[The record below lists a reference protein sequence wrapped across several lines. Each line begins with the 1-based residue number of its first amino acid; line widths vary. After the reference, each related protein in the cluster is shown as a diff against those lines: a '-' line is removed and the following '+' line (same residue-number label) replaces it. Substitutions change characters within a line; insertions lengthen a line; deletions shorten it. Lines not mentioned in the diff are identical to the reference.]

1 MEQPK
6 ATNTRELNT
15 WGINSRE
22 RTDMARKFRT
32 SQRLLR
38 LSVGLTVAGW
48 VILASHHANAACN
61 ELSVLTWEGYADDI
75 WIKPFEQKA
84 GVSVARTYVGSNDEY
99 MAKLAAGGG
108 GYDVVVIVSS
118 LSKRAIDLGF
128 VEPLDLSKIPN
139 FQQLFEQFKTVDFN
153 RKGDE
158 VYGVPTFWGT
168 SPVTVNAEVIPEGN
182 DFGILFDPKYKGRIG
197 MWDDVSTIADVA
209 NYMGFKNIW
218 TLSDEELEQVK
229 QKMIEQKP
237 LIRKYWSQPGEGI
250 ELFAS
255 GEIVASNSYNY
266 ITQALITQGH
276 KAREFVHQPPIGWVD
291 SHFIVRGTDCREV
304 AHQYIDHLIS
314 AELQARI
321 GETTGYSVSNPQSKA
336 LMNKETWDRL
346 YMDEGPE
353 LLKNI
358 RFWEDIPRR
367 ARYLEVL
374 NEIKAAP

>member
-1 MEQPK
+1 MFRNNLK
-6 ATNTRELNT
+6 AQLLWNFKAALALA
-15 WGINSRE
+15 GGVLLG
-22 RTDMARKFRT
+22 
-32 SQRLLR
+32 SQ
-38 LSVGLTVAGW
+38 
-48 VILASHHANAACN
+48 AAYAQCS

-75 WIKPFEQKA
+75 WIKPFEQKT
-84 GVSVARTYVGSNDEY
+84 GVKVARTYVGSNDEY

-108 GYDVVVIVSS
+108 GYDLVVIVSS
-118 LSKRAIDLGF
+118 LAKSAIDSGF

-139 FQQLFEQFKTVDFN
+139 FQQLFEPFKTVEFN

-168 SPVTVNAEVIPEGN
+168 SPVTVNSEVIPEGN

-218 TLSDEELEQVK
+218 TLTDEELDQVK
-229 QKMIEQKP
+229 KKMIEQKP
-237 LIRKYWSQPGEGI
+237 LVRKYWSQPGEGI

-276 KAREFVHQPPIGWVD
+276 KVREFVHQPPIGWVD
-291 SHFIVRGTDCREV
+291 SHFIVKGTDCRDA
-304 AHQYIDHLIS
+304 AHQYVDHLIS
-314 AELQARI
+314 AESQARI
-321 GETTGYSVSNPQSKA
+321 GETTGYSVTNPQSKS
-336 LMNKETWDRL
+336 LMNKETWDKL

-353 LLKNI
+353 LLTKI
-358 RFWEDIPRR
+358 RFWDDIPRR

-374 NEIKAAP
+374 NEIKAAD

>member
-1 MEQPK
+1 MIVMS
-6 ATNTRELNT
+6 A
-15 WGINSRE
+15 
-22 RTDMARKFRT
+22 AA
-32 SQRLLR
+32 
-38 LSVGLTVAGW
+38 VGLAAGTVTAR
-48 VILASHHANAACN
+48 AACS

-75 WIKPFEQKA
+75 WIKPFESKS
-84 GVSVARTYVGSNDEY
+84 GVKVARTYVGSNDEY

-118 LSKRAIDLGF
+118 LGKRAIESGF
-128 VEPLDLSKIPN
+128 VEPIDLAKVPN
-139 FQQLFEQFKTVDFN
+139 FEKLFDAFKTVDFN

-182 DFGILFDPKYKGRIG
+182 DFGVLFDPQYKGRIG

-209 NYMGFKNIW
+209 NYMGFPNIW
-218 TLSDEELEQVK
+218 TLSDEDLEKVK

-237 LIRKYWSQPGEGI
+237 LVRKYWSQPGEGI

-276 KAREFVHQPPIGWVD
+276 KVREFVPKSPIGWVD
-291 SHFIVRGTDCREV
+291 SHFIVKNTDCRDA

-314 AELQARI
+314 PESQARI
-321 GETTGYSVSNPQSKA
+321 GETTGYSVANPESRSLMDKA
-336 LMNKETWDRL
+336 VWDRL
-346 YMDEGPE
+346 YMDEGPALLTE
-353 LLKNI
+353 LK
-358 RFWEDIPRR
+358 FWEDIPRR
-367 ARYLEVL
+367 ARYLEIM